1 MPPLQF
7 TPEEVEKSEGTIEII
22 SPFVACTFE
31 TLQFPFRAAILF
43 SIREISIQ
51 RSFFISKSN
60 DSYEN
65 LWRKETIGYAYKRLA
80 LVRNLGSKI

>member
-51 RSFFISKSN
+51 RSFSISKSN

-65 LWRKETIGYAYKRLA
+65 L
-80 LVRNLGSKI
+80 